1 MILKQRSG
9 QNEYVIEGRHF
20 KVGMWGSF
28 VVYIDLPKLENSEVT
43 MEARLTNDPEIEVRT
58 KPVSY

>member
-1 MILKQRSG
+1 MA
-9 QNEYVIEGRHF
+9 RHF

-28 VVYIDLPKLENSEVT
+28 RVYIDLPKLEDSEVT

-58 KPVSY
+58 KLVSY

>member
-1 MILKQRSG
+1 
-9 QNEYVIEGRHF
+9 
-20 KVGMWGSF
+20 MWGSF
-28 VVYIDLPKLENSEVT
+28 EVYIDLPKLENSEVT